1 VGIGKRVDRVRG
13 ARADH
18 ATPSLSSYFSECT
31 PLDMRTSRQTTT
43 NINSK
48 YDQMMKTVAL
58 THTKKDR
65 KRRRS
70 PSNSDSDLNSP
81 LSSRADAAKHS
92 SRDGRRFG
100 SDLRLIK
107 LRQGLE
113 SSSSDEGE
121 VLDMGSA
128 MSEVSQFFGFRS
140 CFHTFP

>member
-1 VGIGKRVDRVRG
+1 
-13 ARADH
+13 
-18 ATPSLSSYFSECT
+18 
-31 PLDMRTSRQTTT
+31 MRTSRQTTT

-81 LSSRADAAKHS
+81 LSSRADPHNHT
-92 SRDGRRFG
+92 SRDGRRVG
-100 SDLRLIK
+100 RDLKFIK

-121 VLDMGSA
+121 VVDMGSA
-128 MSEVSQFFGFRS
+128 MSEVSPFFGCCS
-140 CFHTFP
+140 YFHRVP